1 MKIYLNESL
10 SAQERA
16 EALVNEMTVEEA
28 ASQLI
33 SDPSL
38 KTDFYHIQIFVN
50 DIQFTFQRHE
60 KSTLDRIAEQ
70 IRHICANLCNFWNV
84 VHQRNPTHTL

>member
-28 ASQLI
+28 ASQLRYASCHR
-33 SDPSL
+33 SDQCG
-38 KTDFYHIQIFVN
+38 KTK
-50 DIQFTFQRHE
+50 E
-60 KSTLDRIAEQ
+60 
-70 IRHICANLCNFWNV
+70 
-84 VHQRNPTHTL
+84 